1 MVKVAPIVIWCLRGG
16 IKQLEEDIRDLL
28 DEKEKFKVVDKIQ
41 NNVLRESNSIVG
53 GVMPGLIK

>member
-1 MVKVAPIVIWCLRGG
+1 MVKVAPIVIWCLGGG

-28 DEKEKFKVVDKIQ
+28 GEKEKFKVVDKIQ
-41 NNVLRESNSIVG
+41 NNVLWESNSIVG